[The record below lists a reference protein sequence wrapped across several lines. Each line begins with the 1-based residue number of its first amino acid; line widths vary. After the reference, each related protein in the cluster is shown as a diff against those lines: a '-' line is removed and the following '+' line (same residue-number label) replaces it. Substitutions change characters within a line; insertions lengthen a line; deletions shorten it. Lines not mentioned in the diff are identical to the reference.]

1 MQTTDSVARNR
12 HERRSL
18 EAGHRLAYSIDSFA
32 EASDIGRTSV
42 YEAIRDGRL
51 KAVKCGT
58 RTLIPASAAD
68 DFFAN
73 LPEAKAA

>member
-1 MQTTDSVARNR
+1 MQNT
-12 HERRSL
+12 ERRTL
-18 EAGHRLAYSIDSFA
+18 EAGHRLAYSIESFA
-32 EASDIGRTSV
+32 EAANIGRTSI

-51 KAVKCGT
+51 KAKKCGS

-73 LPEAKAA
+73 LPDARAA